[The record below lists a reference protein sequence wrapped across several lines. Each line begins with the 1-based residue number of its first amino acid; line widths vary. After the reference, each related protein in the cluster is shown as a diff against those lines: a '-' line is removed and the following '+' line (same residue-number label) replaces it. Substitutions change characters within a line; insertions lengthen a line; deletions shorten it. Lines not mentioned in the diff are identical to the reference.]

1 VEDHDIDAGPL
12 GRARGG
18 RDDAVSPYI
27 AARAASAGS
36 RVVAAIVSAHDARA
50 SELRDSVTTSV
61 RRAFSR
67 GRRVSLFDSRIFI

>member
-1 VEDHDIDAGPL
+1 VCPSRTSAHLFVRIGRRSRQREEVEDHDIDAGPL

-36 RVVAAIVSAHDARA
+36 RVVAAIVSAHDAR
-50 SELRDSVTTSV
+50 LGT
-61 RRAFSR
+61 
-67 GRRVSLFDSRIFI
+67 

>member
-27 AARAASAGS
+27 ARAASAGS
-36 RVVAAIVSAHDARA
+36 RVVAAIVSAHDAR
-50 SELRDSVTTSV
+50 LGT
-61 RRAFSR
+61 
-67 GRRVSLFDSRIFI
+67 

>member
-18 RDDAVSPYI
+18 RDDAVSPDI

-36 RVVAAIVSAHDARA
+36 RVVAAIVSAHDAR
-50 SELRDSVTTSV
+50 LGT
-61 RRAFSR
+61 
-67 GRRVSLFDSRIFI
+67 